1 MTTGE
6 KIKKRRQELHM
17 TVDMLAEAIHKN
29 RATIYRYENNE
40 IKSIPLVDLEPL
52 ANALGL
58 DPMYLAGI
66 SAEPAPAPRDG
77 YKPRAVARLEE
88 MRLTPEM
95 DAKIVAMLDILV
107 PEEDVKNDQ
116 T

>member
-66 SAEPAPAPRDG
+66 SAEPAPAPARRIQT
-77 YKPRAVARLEE
+77 PRRRETGGNA
-88 MRLTPEM
+88 T
-95 DAKIVAMLDILV
+95 DA
-107 PEEDVKNDQ
+107 
-116 T
+116 

>member
-1 MTTGE
+1 MRTGE

-17 TVDMLAEAIHKN
+17 TVDMLADAIHKN
-29 RATIYRYENNE
+29 RATVYRYENNE

-66 SAEPAPAPRDG
+66 SAEPAPAARAG
-77 YKPRAVARLEE
+77 NKPRAVARLEE

-95 DAKIVAMLDILV
+95 DAKIVAMLDILF
-107 PEEDVKNDQ
+107 PEEDAKHDKA
-116 T
+116 

>member
-17 TVDMLAEAIHKN
+17 TVDMLADAIHKN
-29 RATIYRYENNE
+29 RATVYRYENNE

-66 SAEPAPAPRDG
+66 SAA
-77 YKPRAVARLEE
+77 
-88 MRLTPEM
+88 
-95 DAKIVAMLDILV
+95 ISMLLRTIR
-107 PEEDVKNDQ
+107 
-116 T
+116 

>member
-1 MTTGE
+1 
-6 KIKKRRQELHM
+6 M

-58 DPMYLAGI
+58 DPMYLGGI
-66 SAEPAPAPRDG
+66 SADPRPRRATDTNPAPSRDWR
-77 YKPRAVARLEE
+77 KC
-88 MRLTPEM
+88 
-95 DAKIVAMLDILV
+95 D
-107 PEEDVKNDQ
+107 
-116 T
+116 

>member
-1 MTTGE
+1 MRTTRLRVSRSW
-6 KIKKRRQELHM
+6 IW
-17 TVDMLAEAIHKN
+17 N
-29 RATIYRYENNE
+29 RLQTRWDW
-40 IKSIPLVDLEPL
+40 IPCTW
-52 ANALGL
+52 
-58 DPMYLAGI
+58 AGI

-95 DAKIVAMLDILV
+95 DAKIVAMLDILF